1 MIKSLV
7 CFIDVSCPK
16 EHAATV
22 MCMVPIAVGRGAP
35 GTSTGCAL
43 GKLGWPNDEVLI
55 RRIRI

>member
-7 CFIDVSCPK
+7 WFIDVSCPK

-22 MCMVPIAVGRGAP
+22 MCRVPIAVGSGAA
-35 GTSTGCAL
+35 GTGAGCAL